1 MRRRAIAALL
11 AVLTTSSCGLNLQN
25 AGIGTGLGVPS
36 KRVTAVFADAGRLP
50 LGGVVRSGQAEVG
63 RVTAIRTRDF
73 LALVEMDLDA
83 DLPLPSGTSAQLQL
97 ASPLGEAFVMLDRPP
112 GGPQLA
118 DGAVIPIERTTR
130 GPDIEDTLAAVGTVL
145 NGSGLD
151 QARTVVGELNT
162 ALRGREDEVR
172 DLLHELQSVLGSLQR
187 HRDDIDQII
196 TSMHAASEELA
207 RNKPLLEATFT
218 EIKPGIDVLLAER
231 ERFGRLLT
239 NTASLSAT
247 THELTQRTAGALT
260 DEVHQLRPVLDE
272 LRGFDGE
279 LGRTLDGL
287 ARFSRLFQQA
297 TPGDYVLFNGTLD
310 VPGTLGEIVAPG
322 AAPPA
327 PPGGGAP

>member
-1 MRRRAIAALL
+1 MRARAIPAL
-11 AVLTTSSCGLNLQN
+11 AVVLATASCGMNLQN
-25 AGIGTGLGVPS
+25 AGIGTSISGPS
-36 KRVTAVFADAGRLP
+36 KHVTAVFSDAGRLP
-50 LGGVVRSGQAEVG
+50 LGGVVRAGQSEVG
-63 RVTAIRTRDF
+63 RVTAIRTRNF
-73 LALVEMDLDA
+73 QALVEMDIAEDFA
-83 DLPLPSGTSAQLQL
+83 LPGGTTAQLQL
-97 ASPLGEAFVMLDRPP
+97 ASPLGEAFVMLERPP
-112 GGPQLA
+112 GGPPLG

-162 ALRGREDEVR
+162 ALHGREGEVR

-187 HRDDIDQII
+187 HRDDINHVIAAL
-196 TSMHAASEELA
+196 HATSEELA

-231 ERFGRLLT
+231 ERFGKLLA
-239 NTASLSAT
+239 NTAALST
-247 THELTQRTAGALT
+247 TTNQLTQRTAGTLT
-260 DEVHQLRPVLDE
+260 DEVHQMRPVLDE

-287 ARFSRLFQQA
+287 SRFSQLFQQA

-310 VPGTLGEIVAPG
+310 VPGTLGEVVAPG
-322 AAPPA
+322 APA
-327 PPGGGAP
+327 GGGTR

>member
-1 MRRRAIAALL
+1 MKRHAIAAI
-11 AVLTTSSCGLNLQN
+11 AVVLITSSCGVNLQN
-25 AGIGTGLGVPS
+25 AGLGTSFSGPS
-36 KRVTAVFADAGRLP
+36 KQVAAVFSDAGRLP

-63 RVTAIRTRDF
+63 RVTAIRTRAF
-73 LALVEMDLDA
+73 QALVEMDIA
-83 DLPLPSGTSAQLQL
+83 EDLPLPSGTTAQLQL

-112 GGPQLA
+112 GGPMLA

-162 ALRGREDEVR
+162 ALHGREDEVR
-172 DLLHELQSVLGSLQR
+172 DLLHELQAVLGSLQR
-187 HRDDIDQII
+187 HRDDINRVI
-196 TSMHAASEELA
+196 TALHATSGELA
-207 RNKPLLEATFT
+207 RDEPLLKATFT

-247 THELTQRTAGALT
+247 ANELTQRTAGTLT
-260 DEVHQLRPVLDE
+260 GEVHQLRPVLDE

-287 ARFSRLFQQA
+287 SRFSQRFQDA

-310 VPGTLGEIVAPG
+310 VPGTLGEVVAPG
-322 AAPPA
+322 
-327 PPGGGAP
+327 GGPR